1 MEFFMTIVVIT
12 HGFKPLTIFIE
23 NFVLGAMVVLDLP
36 LKTSGLLM
44 TSSKLISCRMLKY
57 KIITLENVGKN

>member
-1 MEFFMTIVVIT
+1 MTIVVIT

-23 NFVLGAMVVLDLP
+23 NFVLGAMVVLDL
-36 LKTSGLLM
+36 KTSGLLM
-44 TSSKLISCRMLKY
+44 TSSKLIFCRMLKY